1 MCAVVRTENPQWR
14 TNLKSSVP
22 AQMSV
27 MMLMSWM
34 WQKPLGLPLQKSAIP
49 TVSFRP
55 LIISWVSSSERM
67 GGSNKKRSYRMM
79 TTVHVLENSLNHQQL
94 NWVPHEL
101 KVLRWGWLLG
111 TKALVLLYYCGLDG
125 TSTTSLRYIV
135 LLWSF
140 QPRSRCTNTYNGSLR
155 KYIPTQ
161 GNNPGKLKHAAAIT
175 TSIPEEK

>member
-55 LIISWVSSSERM
+55 LVISWVSSSERM
-67 GGSNKKRSYRMM
+67 GGSNKKKVISDDDDC
-79 TTVHVLENSLNHQQL
+79 TCVGEFTQPPTVKLSAT
-94 NWVPHEL
+94 WI
-101 KVLRWGWLLG
+101 KSTSWGWLLE

-140 QPRSRCTNTYNGSLR
+140 QPRSRCTNTY
-155 KYIPTQ
+155 I
-161 GNNPGKLKHAAAIT
+161 I
-175 TSIPEEK
+175 EKVYSNTRQ